1 MCGGGGYTHAHTH
14 THEREK
20 NTKAKIQLQNG
31 AHGWEEVKQNFS
43 INQGMFDSF
52 IALSGASFGIEA

>member
-1 MCGGGGYTHAHTH
+1 M
-14 THEREK
+14 
-20 NTKAKIQLQNG
+20 QNG

>member
-1 MCGGGGYTHAHTH
+1 MCGGGGFTHIH
-14 THEREK
+14 THERD
-20 NTKAKIQLQNG
+20 TKAKTQMQNG